1 MQPQSLILVVLL
13 GGMLL
18 LMFNRTRRQQREAQ
32 NLQATVTEGSR
43 IMTTAGLFATV
54 VELDDA
60 TVTLETAPGQRSRW
74 DRRAI
79 ARVLPADEAEGAEP
93 GAPVGSVASVAEEPV
108 AGTEPVEGRSLLAE
122 PGVDPEPVVRPV
134 DEVAAKD
141 VAPPDRG

>member
-1 MQPQSLILVVLL
+1 MQPESLILVVLL
-13 GGMLL
+13 AGMLL

-32 NLQATVTEGSR
+32 SLQATLVEGSR

-54 VELDDA
+54 VHLDD
-60 TVTLETAPGQRSRW
+60 TSVTLETAPGQRSRW

-79 ARVLPADEAEGAEP
+79 ARVLPDEEVGGAQPLAD
-93 GAPVGSVASVAEEPV
+93 APVVGA
-108 AGTEPVEGRSLLAE
+108 EPVEGRSLVAE

-141 VAPPDRG
+141 GAPPDRA